1 MWRNFFSKP
10 AGGKAWMGLTLPS
23 WVVAGFVL
31 AQVIVG
37 LLITLVRTLGVSF
50 EGINETILSTVLT
63 AVIYV
68 ISIVIVIGLPWL
80 VKKYRTSK
88 AELGLTRYPEWLDLV
103 LAPAGF
109 VVYILLSALFMAFAM
124 SYMTFIDFDQVQE
137 TGFSQLGPR
146 FEYILA
152 FVSLVVLAPV
162 AEEILFRGY
171 LFGKLQKNVATWIAI
186 LISSAVFAA
195 VHLAWNVGID
205 VFALG
210 IVLCLLRIVSNSLW
224 PSILLHMLKNGI
236 AFYFLFINPYILT
249 TLGG

>member
-1 MWRNFFSKP
+1 
-10 AGGKAWMGLTLPS
+10 MGLTLPI

-68 ISIVIVIGLPWL
+68 ISIVIVIALPWL

>member
-1 MWRNFFSKP
+1 
-10 AGGKAWMGLTLPS
+10 MGLTLPI
-23 WVVAGFVL
+23 WVVASFVL

-88 AELGLTRYPEWLDLV
+88 AELGLTRYPEWLDLL

-146 FEYILA
+146 YEYILA
-152 FVSLVVLAPV
+152 FISLVVLAPV

-186 LISSAVFAA
+186 LITSAVFAA

-236 AFYFLFINPYILT
+236 AFYFLFINPFLLT

>member
-10 AGGKAWMGLTLPS
+10 AGGKAWMGLTLPI

>member
-1 MWRNFFSKP
+1 
-10 AGGKAWMGLTLPS
+10 MGLTLPI

>member
-1 MWRNFFSKP
+1 
-10 AGGKAWMGLTLPS
+10 MGLTLPI
-23 WVVAGFVL
+23 WVVASFVL

-37 LLITLVRTLGVSF
+37 LLITLVRVLGVSF
-50 EGINETILSTVLT
+50 DGINVTILSTVLT

-68 ISIVIVIGLPWL
+68 IAIVIVIGLPWII
-80 VKKYRTSK
+80 KKYRTSR
-88 AELGLTRYPEWLDLV
+88 AELGLTRYPEWLDLL

-152 FVSLVVLAPV
+152 FVALVVLAPV

-171 LFGKLQKNVATWIAI
+171 LFGKLQKNVATWIAV
-186 LISSAVFAA
+186 LITSVVFAA

-205 VFALG
+205 VFALS

>member
-10 AGGKAWMGLTLPS
+10 AGGKAWMGLTLPI
-23 WVVAGFVL
+23 WVVASFVL

-88 AELGLTRYPEWLDLV
+88 AELGLTRYPEWLDLL

-146 FEYILA
+146 YEYILA
-152 FVSLVVLAPV
+152 FISLVVLAPV

-186 LISSAVFAA
+186 LITSAVFAA

-236 AFYFLFINPYILT
+236 AFYFLFINPFLLT

>member
-1 MWRNFFSKP
+1 
-10 AGGKAWMGLTLPS
+10 MGLTLPI
-23 WVVAGFVL
+23 WVVASFVL

-88 AELGLTRYPEWLDLV
+88 AELGLTRYPEWLDLL

-146 FEYILA
+146 YEYILA
-152 FVSLVVLAPV
+152 FISLVVLAPV

-186 LISSAVFAA
+186 LITSAVFAA

-210 IVLCLLRIVSNSLW
+210 IVLCLLRIVSKSLW

>member
-10 AGGKAWMGLTLPS
+10 AGGKAWMGLTLPI
-23 WVVAGFVL
+23 WVVASFVL

-37 LLITLVRTLGVSF
+37 LLITLVRVLGVSF
-50 EGINETILSTVLT
+50 DGINVTILSTVLT

-68 ISIVIVIGLPWL
+68 IAIVIVIGLPWII
-80 VKKYRTSK
+80 KKYRTSR
-88 AELGLTRYPEWLDLV
+88 AELGLTRYPEWLDLL

-152 FVSLVVLAPV
+152 FVALVVLAPV

-171 LFGKLQKNVATWIAI
+171 LFGKLQKNVATWIAV
-186 LISSAVFAA
+186 LITSVVFAA

-205 VFALG
+205 VFALS